1 MNAHDYLNSDN
12 LVARLNLPL
21 MCYNKED
28 KVEVYAQAVDGLISL
43 EHRQDYQ
50 LKYIDFIDQYANL
63 DESELEKYK
72 SEYAEKSNA
81 KEEVMGLLQ
90 HTREEGIQQGM
101 LQGEATILLRLLK
114 KKFGSIPQDAET
126 RISQA
131 DSEQLLEWS
140 ENVLTAETVN
150 EVFH

>member
-1 MNAHDYLNSDN
+1 MLERVDDWTIG
-12 LVARLNLPL
+12 AR
-21 MCYNKED
+21 
-28 KVEVYAQAVDGLISL
+28 Q
-43 EHRQDYQ
+43 
-50 LKYIDFIDQYANL
+50 
-63 DESELEKYK
+63 
-72 SEYAEKSNA
+72 
-81 KEEVMGLLQ
+81 
-90 HTREEGIQQGM
+90 EGMQQEGVN
-101 LQGEATILLRLLK
+101 ILTRLLK